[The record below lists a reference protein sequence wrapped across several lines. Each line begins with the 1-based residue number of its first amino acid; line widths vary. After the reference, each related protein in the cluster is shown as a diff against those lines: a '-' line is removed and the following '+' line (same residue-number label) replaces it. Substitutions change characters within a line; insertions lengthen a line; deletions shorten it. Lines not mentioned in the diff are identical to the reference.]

1 MSDSDNILDIRNYS
15 LSYTG
20 KAGEVRI
27 LDDINL
33 HIERGEVLGLVGE
46 SGSAKSSL
54 ANAIMRDLTGKVANE
69 SGQILL
75 AGSQIVGLD
84 ETAMQAIRGNRIAI
98 VLQNASTALNPTMT
112 IGDHVVETLQ
122 QHGRKS
128 AEGVR
133 SLAEDFL
140 DMVGLPDPA
149 AMMKRYAHEV
159 SGGEKQR
166 VVLAMAFACEP
177 ELILFDEPTSAL
189 DATTAATLLDLF
201 IALQHRTGVS
211 ALFISHDL
219 GVVSSIAN
227 RVAVIYGGRIVEY
240 AATDELFSEPRHP
253 YTRSLLASLPRPSDT
268 RTGRQLATAGNLA
281 APRTGPVPAC
291 IYAGS
296 CRWHEPSLCDR
307 TAVRLPTGEDHAV
320 ACVKSVEAF
329 VQSSSA
335 LQGSAADEC
344 EPAETVDAP
353 VLALQSLSVNY
364 GNAGWLNGLFGRNA
378 IVHAV
383 NDVNL
388 ALSRGETLALVG
400 ESGCGKSTL
409 AKTLA
414 GLVSFEG
421 ALIRSGTPVSA
432 IDQDYRARVQI
443 VFQNPD
449 SSLNP
454 RHAIGTILE
463 RPLVLYRQGL
473 SARERR
479 SEVGKLLR
487 RVQLPEHYADRYPHQ
502 LSGGEKQR
510 VAIARALAA
519 EPEVIICDEVTSGL
533 DASVQASITQLLR
546 TIQADSGTA
555 LIFITHDLAI
565 LRHLAHRVAVMYLG
579 ELIELMDIHELDKPP
594 YHPYTEALLSSSP
607 SVDPLT
613 RTRRIRLHGTL
624 PRRTERIKGCAF
636 ESRCPH
642 RLGEQC
648 ASERPPRQ
656 LSATG
661 HEIQCHIDMQQ
672 LSSHT
677 PVWRDLEPLTE
688 T

>member
-1 MSDSDNILDIRNYS
+1 MSDSDTILKIEDYS
-15 LSYTG
+15 LSYAS

-33 HIERGEVLGLVGE
+33 QIRRGEVLGLVGE

-54 ANAIMRDLTGKVANE
+54 ANAIMRDLTGKVASE
-69 SGQILL
+69 SGKILL
-75 AGSQIVGLD
+75 SGTSLVGRS
-84 ETAMQAIRGNRIAI
+84 EASMQEIRGNRIAI

-112 IGDHVVETLQ
+112 IGDHIIETLQ
-122 QHGRKS
+122 EHGRRN
-128 AEGVR
+128 AEGIQ
-133 SLAEDFL
+133 SLARDFL
-140 DMVGLPDPA
+140 DMVGLPDPI

-166 VVLAMAFACEP
+166 VVLAMAFACDP

-227 RVAVIYGGRIVEY
+227 SVAVIYGGRIVEH
-240 AATDELFSEPRHP
+240 AATDELFREPRHP

-268 RTGRQLATAGNLA
+268 RTGRQLATAGNKS
-281 APRTGPVPAC
+281 APRIGPAPPC

-296 CRWHEPSLCDR
+296 CAWHEPSLCDR
-307 TAVRLPTGEDHAV
+307 QVVRLPLNVEHAV
-320 ACVKSVEAF
+320 ACVKSADVMDRQDRFHAR
-329 VQSSSA
+329 SDA
-335 LQGSAADEC
+335 DAASVTGDD
-344 EPAETVDAP
+344 TP
-353 VLALQSLSVNY
+353 VLAMNGFSVTYGKTSLL
-364 GNAGWLNGLFGRNA
+364 AALRGRRSA
-378 IVHAV
+378 VHAV
-383 NDVNL
+383 NDVSL

-421 ALIRSGTPVSA
+421 ELLRSGVPVHA
-432 IDQDYRARVQI
+432 MDQDYRARVQI

-463 RPLVLYRQGL
+463 RPLVLYRKSL
-473 SARERR
+473 NSRERKQ
-479 SEVGKLLR
+479 EVGNLLR

-546 TIQADSGTA
+546 DIQLDSGTA

-579 ELIELMDIHELDKPP
+579 ELIELMDIDELDKPP

-607 SVDPLT
+607 SIDPLT
-613 RTRRIRLHGTL
+613 ATRRIRLHGTL
-624 PRRTERIKGCAF
+624 PKRTERISGCVF

-648 ASERPPRQ
+648 ATERPPRQ
-656 LSATG
+656 SGPGG
-661 HEIQCHIDMQQ
+661 HEIQCHISMQQ

-677 PVWRDLEPLTE
+677 PVWRDMENPSKT
-688 T
+688 